1 MKTKIV
7 FKLLIAV
14 FISVAFTTQLTAQK
28 LNKDREISNMSN
40 FSKAKKIRNL
50 GIWIHNCMFLCAYI

>member
-28 LNKDREISNMSN
+28 LNKDREISNMSV
-40 FSKAKKIRNL
+40 FSKV
-50 GIWIHNCMFLCAYI
+50 